1 MNIHPYGWILGC
13 LSTQDYV
20 RPPEGN
26 NMQGRS
32 RSSALGIVSS
42 LLSLVALVSAV
53 LFCLPLVIGTDYI
66 PTPWLVLAVMAVLLP
81 PPSLVLGVL
90 AIRANRYEPTSK
102 ASRVLSW
109 GGAIIAGLL
118 MITCTFY
125 FGFGLVINFLLN
137 FSQFFG

>member
-1 MNIHPYGWILGC
+1 
-13 LSTQDYV
+13 
-20 RPPEGN
+20 
-26 NMQGRS
+26 MQGRS

-66 PTPWLVLAVMAVLLP
+66 PTPWLVLAVMAVLLS